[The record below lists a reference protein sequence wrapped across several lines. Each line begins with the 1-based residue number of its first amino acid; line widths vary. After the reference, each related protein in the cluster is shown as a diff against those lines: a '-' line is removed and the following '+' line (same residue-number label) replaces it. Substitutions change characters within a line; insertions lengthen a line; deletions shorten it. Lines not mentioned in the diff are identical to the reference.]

1 MKYCFFDIEC
11 ANCFKDNN
19 GVSRGKICEFGYL
32 ITDENF
38 NKIESAEYIINPK
51 APFDEYVLNN
61 MLAYPKQVY
70 LSAQDYNTFYDKI
83 KRLFELDDV
92 IFIGHTI
99 DTDAKY
105 LNDEALR
112 YKKTY
117 FNYKF
122 YDAKYMYSDYS
133 NIKKSVGLEKI
144 SQTFGNKTRHHEHR
158 AEDDAF
164 TTMLIVKE
172 MCEKLDMDLMSLIE
186 LSEDCAGQ
194 TIDGKITTIARE
206 KAQAKREERERNGT
220 DHSNSLYSDNYI
232 KFMQFLDGVKRQGEI
247 IPSVLNG
254 KSLTITLNYQNVHYK
269 EMLALIQLLKN
280 HDCIYKLKASECD
293 YMVTKVVLNDDG
305 SERVCSK
312 LKYVNQAIENGKKI
326 NIISFDELLGIL
338 KVTEYQLS
346 QMPFPDESS
355 FLKKEK
361 ELKLKKDKIRYSRE
375 EDITTTIGDILK
387 AKGITI

>member
-1 MKYCFFDIEC
+1 
-11 ANCFKDNN
+11 
-19 GVSRGKICEFGYL
+19 
-32 ITDENF
+32 
-38 NKIESAEYIINPK
+38 
-51 APFDEYVLNN
+51 
-61 MLAYPKQVY
+61 
-70 LSAQDYNTFYDKI
+70 
-83 KRLFELDDV
+83 
-92 IFIGHTI
+92 
-99 DTDAKY
+99 
-105 LNDEALR
+105 
-112 YKKTY
+112 
-117 FNYKF
+117 
-122 YDAKYMYSDYS
+122 
-133 NIKKSVGLEKI
+133 
-144 SQTFGNKTRHHEHR
+144 
-158 AEDDAF
+158 
-164 TTMLIVKE
+164 
-172 MCEKLDMDLMSLIE
+172 
-186 LSEDCAGQ
+186 
-194 TIDGKITTIARE
+194 
-206 KAQAKREERERNGT
+206 
-220 DHSNSLYSDNYI
+220 
-232 KFMQFLDGVKRQGEI
+232 MQFLDGVKRQGEI

-361 ELKLKKDKIRYSRE
+361 ERKLKKDKIRYSSE

>member
-1 MKYCFFDIEC
+1 
-11 ANCFKDNN
+11 
-19 GVSRGKICEFGYL
+19 
-32 ITDENF
+32 
-38 NKIESAEYIINPK
+38 
-51 APFDEYVLNN
+51 
-61 MLAYPKQVY
+61 
-70 LSAQDYNTFYDKI
+70 
-83 KRLFELDDV
+83 
-92 IFIGHTI
+92 
-99 DTDAKY
+99 
-105 LNDEALR
+105 
-112 YKKTY
+112 
-117 FNYKF
+117 
-122 YDAKYMYSDYS
+122 
-133 NIKKSVGLEKI
+133 
-144 SQTFGNKTRHHEHR
+144 
-158 AEDDAF
+158 
-164 TTMLIVKE
+164 
-172 MCEKLDMDLMSLIE
+172 MSFIE

-305 SERVCSK
+305 SERTCSK

-326 NIISFDELLGIL
+326 NIITFEELLEIL
-338 KVTEYQLS
+338 KVTDKELT
-346 QMPFPDESS
+346 QMPFPDESC
-355 FLKKEK
+355 FLKKRKENNLKKEK
-361 ELKLKKDKIRYSRE
+361 IRYSSV
-375 EDITTTIGDILK
+375 EDSTTTIGDILK